1 MRERGAPAEDRIAT
15 EAAKA
20 MIQYGFREFN
30 RARIEADVRE
40 RNVASIR
47 VLEKAGLTL
56 EGRLRKAVIKD
67 EEIFDTLLYAI
78 VASG

>member
-1 MRERGAPAEDRIAT
+1 
-15 EAAKA
+15 

>member
-1 MRERGAPAEDRIAT
+1 
-15 EAAKA
+15 

-47 VLEKAGLTL
+47 VLEKAGLIL